1 MAGHSKY
8 ANTKHRKA
16 RQDAARVK
24 SWNKLLKEITVAA
37 KLGGGDPDANPRLRL
52 AVIKSKAVSVPKAN
66 IESAI
71 KKGVG
76 GNDGKDMDELIYEG
90 YGVGGTAFMI
100 KCLTDNKTRT
110 VANIRH
116 IFSRSGGNMG
126 ENGSVSWGF
135 KLTGQIIVDKE
146 VIAEDKLFEIVSE
159 AGADDLIAD
168 GDVFDIR
175 TSLEAFTDVAKAL
188 EESQVNLLNAELT
201 YLPENTIEVNHE
213 HAEQLNKMI
222 ERFEDDDDVQDI
234 YHNADFGDYDPE

>member
-1 MAGHSKY
+1 MAGHSKW

-24 SWNKLLKEITVAA
+24 SWNKLLKEITVAS
-37 KLGGGDPDANPRLRL
+37 KLGGGDVDSNPRLRL

-76 GNDGKDMDELIYEG
+76 GNEGRDMEEIIYEG
-90 YGVGGTAFMI
+90 YGVGGTAFLV
-100 KCLTDNKTRT
+100 KCLTDNRTRT

-135 KLTGQIIVDKE
+135 KLTGQIVVSAE
-146 VIAEDKLFEIVSE
+146 VIAEEKLFEIVSE
-159 AGADDLIAD
+159 AGADDLIAE
-168 GDVFDIR
+168 GGVFDIR

-188 EESQVNLLNAELT
+188 DEAQIELLSAELT
-201 YLPENTIEVNHE
+201 YLPENTVEVNAE
-213 HAEQLNKMI
+213 HAEQLFKMI
-222 ERFEDDDDVQDI
+222 DRFEDDDDVQDI

>member
-1 MAGHSKY
+1 MAGHSKW

-24 SWNKLLKEITVAA
+24 SWNKLLKEITVAS
-37 KLGGGDPDANPRLRL
+37 KLGGGDVDSNPRLRL

-76 GNDGKDMDELIYEG
+76 GNEGRDMEEIIYEG
-90 YGVGGTAFMI
+90 YGVGGTAFLV
-100 KCLTDNKTRT
+100 KCLTDNRTRT

-135 KLTGQIIVDKE
+135 KLTGQIVVSAE
-146 VIAEDKLFEIVSE
+146 VIAEEKLFEIVSE
-159 AGADDLIAD
+159 AGADDLIAE
-168 GDVFDIR
+168 GGVFDIR

-188 EESQVNLLNAELT
+188 EEAQIELLSAELT
-201 YLPENTIEVNHE
+201 YLPENTVEVNAE
-213 HAEQLNKMI
+213 HAEQLFKMI
-222 ERFEDDDDVQDI
+222 DRFEDDDDVQDI